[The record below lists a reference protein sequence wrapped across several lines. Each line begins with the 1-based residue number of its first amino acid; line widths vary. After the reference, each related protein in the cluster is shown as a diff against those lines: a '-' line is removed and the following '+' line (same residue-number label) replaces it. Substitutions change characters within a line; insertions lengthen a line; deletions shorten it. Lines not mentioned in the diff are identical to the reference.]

1 MPVLGRCSVDHEVTR
16 TSEIRKAVGAIFC
29 TNPVARRFQRHPFYN
44 HVFFCFFVGAYL
56 FLRNQVG
63 PNQIIPIKLASKTSA
78 EISSWI
84 LYAGKV
90 FHIFFL
96 HADAFA
102 ENIFMHRTLL
112 CFNTHTFHR
121 EKSSPRR
128 SFSRAELSQFGL
140 GCFLRIWCG
149 KSSSVRSSSVLP
161 EGVRNKR
168 IAIYFNVFVLPE
180 QVRQGKKQITMLLGV
195 GFTCRD
201 ASIKQCVEV
210 WKLWVNVVS
219 VR

>member
-1 MPVLGRCSVDHEVTR
+1 MKLS
-16 TSEIRKAVGAIFC
+16 AQ
-29 TNPVARRFQRHPFYN
+29 RRFHT
-44 HVFFCFFVGAYL
+44 
-56 FLRNQVG
+56 
-63 PNQIIPIKLASKTSA
+63 KK
-78 EISSWI
+78 I
-84 LYAGKV
+84 LHTETLKRRR
-90 FHIFFL
+90 FHIQKL
-96 HADAFA
+96 V
-102 ENIFMHRTLL
+102 IIQMPFMHKRFSTFFYTQMLLRRSLRTGHCYAL
-112 CFNTHTFHR
+112 TRAHFHR
-121 EKSSPRR
+121 ERSSPRR
-128 SFSRAELSQFGL
+128 SFSRAESSQFGL